1 LNERLDGQEQ
11 EIIKM
16 RKQMEHEREERQI
29 EREAEQV
36 RERKRALADKEF
48 AQALSSSNQER
59 EMRLYRERLDQDLE
73 FRTSQLEA
81 RYQQAIKQFEVDN
94 QALYEAKL
102 HEKQLDFETRLKAEV
117 TRLSAEQ
124 AL

>member
-1 LNERLDGQEQ
+1 
-11 EIIKM
+11 M